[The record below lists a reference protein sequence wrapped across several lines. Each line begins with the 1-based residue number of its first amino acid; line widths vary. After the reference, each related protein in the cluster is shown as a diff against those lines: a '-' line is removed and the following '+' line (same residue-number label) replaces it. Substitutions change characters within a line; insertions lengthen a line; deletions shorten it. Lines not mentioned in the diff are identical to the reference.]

1 MPELSRLPQPVAE
14 SWDWQL
20 QGLCRGMDSALFFH
34 THNERGA
41 AREHREAQA
50 KAVCARCPVVAECRA
65 HALAVEETYGV
76 WGGLGESELRRL
88 IARNHRK
95 RHDTPTPKRD

>member
-20 QGLCRGMDSALFFH
+20 KGLCRGMDSTLFFH
-34 THNERGA
+34 RPNERGM
-41 AREHREAQA
+41 AREHREARA
-50 KAVCARCPVVAECRA
+50 KAVCARCPVLTECRN
-65 HALAVEETYGV
+65 HALTVEETYGI

-88 IARNHRK
+88 ISLNH
-95 RHDTPTPKRD
+95 KRD

>member
-20 QGLCRGMDSALFFH
+20 KGLCRGMDSALFFH
-34 THNERGA
+34 SPNERGA
-41 AREHREAQA
+41 AREHREARA
-50 KAVCARCPVVAECRA
+50 KAVCARCPVVVECRD
-65 HALAVEETYGV
+65 HALTVEETYGI

-88 IARNHRK
+88 INRNH
-95 RHDTPTPKRD
+95 KRD